1 MNFVLLTLE
10 LFLALLPITGAK
22 DCNNAFPSS
31 NSHTYRYQIATTE
44 NATLKAEFLRRYH
57 LNHGDDHQWAALF
70 PRKLLN
76 QAQKEDRRFDWQML
90 YRKIKNPAAAGHRT
104 LSMLKELSLHDV
116 RLLMSPNSPHSLAQA
131 TNLNYLLML
140 DADNLVWS
148 FRQTA
153 GLSTPGK
160 PYGGWEAPTV
170 ELRGHFVGH
179 YLSATAHMWAS
190 THNDDVRKKMSAVL
204 SALDECQQKIGTGY
218 LSAFPSEFFDR
229 FENLHSVWAPYYTI
243 HKILAGLLDQYTLA
257 GDERALK
264 MMQWMVDYF
273 SNRVQ
278 NVIQKHSIERHY
290 ASLNEETGGMNDV
303 LYRLYTITGNA
314 KHLVLA
320 HLFDKPCFL
329 GYLALKVDS
338 ISGFHSNTHIPVV
351 IGAQM
356 RYEVTGDPLYMEIA
370 TFFMD
375 TINGSHAYA
384 TGGTSSG
391 EFWHDPKRL
400 ADTLGTEDEES
411 CTTYNMLK
419 ISRNLFRWTK
429 EIAYADYYER
439 ALTNGVLSIQR
450 GTDPGIMIYMIPLG
464 KGNSKAKSYHG
475 WGTPYDA
482 FWCCYGTA
490 IESFSKLGD
499 SIYFEEDAKIPG
511 LHIIQYVSS
520 SLNWRSGK
528 VQVTQMVENVTSW
541 DSYLKVQLTFSP
553 TQGVGQQSTLN
564 LRVPGWTHS
573 ADGKAILNGEA
584 LSLPSPGSSLSVT
597 RSWASD
603 DTLTLQFPITLR
615 TEYLNEERP
624 EYRPLQAILYGPYL
638 LAGFSEGDDDGD
650 LRSGGSAKSPS
661 DWISPIP
668 SSYNSQLI
676 SLSQDL
682 DNETLVVTNGDDRRI
697 TMEKLPKSGTAS
709 ALHATFRLFSKDPI
723 TNSSSR
729 DEIVGKTVMLEPF
742 DLPGMV
748 VVRDGKSETLAVSSI
763 IENEK
768 SSSFRVVA
776 GLDGK
781 SDTISLVSDSEAGED
796 NCYVSGVSKYK
807 EPVGPVTCKPH
818 SSDEGFQ
825 KGASFTLNE
834 GLREYYPISFK
845 AKGTKRDFLLEPLLN
860 MKDEFYTVY
869 FYINQS

>member
-1 MNFVLLTLE
+1 MDFVLFLE
-10 LFLALLPITGAK
+10 LLLVWLVFTSVPALCK
-22 DCNNAFPSS
+22 DCNNVFPSL
-31 NSHTYRYQIATTE
+31 NSHSYRYEVQTTTNE
-44 NATLKAEFLRRYH
+44 TLKAEFVQRYH
-57 LNHGDDHQWAALF
+57 LIHGDDEQWARLF

-76 QAQKEDRRFDWQML
+76 LVQKEQFDWEVL
-90 YRKIKNPAAAGHRT
+90 YRKMKNPSTGS
-104 LSMLKELSLHDV
+104 LSLLKEVSLHDV
-116 RLLMSPNSPHSLAQA
+116 RLSPNSQHSQAQQ

-140 DADNLVWS
+140 DVDNLVWS
-148 FRQTA
+148 FRKTA
-153 GLSTPGK
+153 GLPTPGK
-160 PYGGWEAPTV
+160 PYGGWEGPTV

-179 YLSATAHMWAS
+179 YLSATAYMWAS
-190 THNDDVRKKMSAVL
+190 THDEDVNKKTTSLL
-204 SALDECQQKIGTGY
+204 SALDECQQKLGTGY
-218 LSAFPSEFFDR
+218 LSAFPPEFFDR
-229 FENLHSVWAPYYTI
+229 FENLKSVWAPYYTI

-257 GDERALK
+257 GNEQALK
-264 MMQWMVDYF
+264 MLQWMVDYF
-273 SNRVQ
+273 SDRVQ
-278 NVIQKHSIERHY
+278 NVIQEHSIERHY

-303 LYRLYTITGNA
+303 LYRLYTITGNQ

-351 IGAQM
+351 VGAQM
-356 RYEVTGDPLYMEIA
+356 RYEVTGDPLYRDIA

-375 TINGSHAYA
+375 TVNGSHSYA

-400 ADTLGTEDEES
+400 ASTLGTEDEES

-429 EIAYADYYER
+429 ETAYADYYER

-450 GTDPGIMIYMIPLG
+450 GTDPGVMIYMIPLG
-464 KGNSKAKSYHG
+464 QGNSKAKSYHS

-499 SIYFEEDAKIPG
+499 SIYFEEEGNAPS
-511 LHIIQYVSS
+511 LYIIQYISS
-520 SLNWRSGK
+520 SLKWRSGK
-528 VQVTQMVENVTSW
+528 AEITQMVEPVTSW
-541 DSYLKVQLTFSP
+541 DPYLKVELAFSP
-553 TQGVGQQSTLN
+553 TEGAGQQSTLY
-564 LRVPGWTHS
+564 LRVPGWTHL
-573 ADGKAILNGEA
+573 AGGKAVLNGED
-584 LSLPSPGSSLSVT
+584 LSLPSPGSALSVT
-597 RSWASD
+597 RKWDSGD
-603 DTLTLQFPITLR
+603 KLTLQFPITLR

-638 LAGFSEGDDDGD
+638 LAGFSKGDDDGN
-650 LRSGGSAKSPS
+650 LNSGSAKSPS

-668 SSYNSQLI
+668 ASYNSQLI
-676 SLSQDL
+676 SLSQDF
-682 DNETLVVTNGDDRRI
+682 DDETLVATNNDKRL
-697 TMEKLPKSGTAS
+697 TMEKLPKSGTES
-709 ALHATFRLFSKDPI
+709 ALHATFRLFSEDPI

-729 DEIVGKTVMLEPF
+729 DEIIGKTVMLEPF

-748 VVRDGKSETLAVSSI
+748 VVNTGKDETLAVSTVKD
-763 IENEK
+763 EK
-768 SSSFRVVA
+768 SASFRVVA

-781 SDTISLVSDSEAGED
+781 SHSISLVSEAED
-796 NCYVSGVSKYK
+796 ECYVSSDSNFR
-807 EPVGPVTCKPH
+807 ETLEVTCKLH

-825 KGASFTLNE
+825 KAASFNVNK
-834 GLREYYPISFK
+834 GLRDYHSISFA

-860 MKDEFYTVY
+860 MKDEFYTIY
-869 FYINQS
+869 FYIQS